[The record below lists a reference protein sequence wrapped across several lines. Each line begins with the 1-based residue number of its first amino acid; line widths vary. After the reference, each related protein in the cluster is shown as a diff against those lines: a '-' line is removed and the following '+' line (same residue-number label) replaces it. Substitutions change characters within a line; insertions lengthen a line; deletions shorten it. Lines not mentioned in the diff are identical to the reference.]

1 MLAPVIK
8 LSINQKEV
16 SKMLKLEFVN
26 AVAEDSGYGL
36 EVNGKSLE
44 DIISIALGTKAGNHS
59 GYNSGLPKFKSNCC
73 NVTVIID
80 PQLVTTHIEDEHNV
94 YHTVKE
100 PEEDAVAEYERIKA
114 ENAKADPEE

>member
-36 EVNGKSLE
+36 EINGKSLE
-44 DIISIALGTKAGNHS
+44 EIISTALGTRAGNHS
-59 GYNSGLPKFKSNCC
+59 GYNSGLPKFKSDCC

-80 PQLVTTHIEDEHNV
+80 PQPVTTHIEDDHNV

-100 PEEDAVAEYERIKA
+100 LEEDAVAEYERIKA
-114 ENAKADPEE
+114 ENAEADPEE

>member
-16 SKMLKLEFVN
+16 SKMLKLEFMN
-26 AVAEDSGYGL
+26 AVAEDNGYGL

-44 DIISIALGTKAGNHS
+44 EIISTALGTRAGNHS

-80 PQLVTTHIEDEHNV
+80 PKPVTTHIEDEHNI

-100 PEEDAVAEYERIKA
+100 LEEDAVAEYERIKA

>member
-1 MLAPVIK
+1 
-8 LSINQKEV
+8 
-16 SKMLKLEFVN
+16 MLKLEFQN

-36 EVNGKSLE
+36 EINGKSLE
-44 DIISIALGTKAGNHS
+44 EIISTALGTRAGSKS

-80 PQLVTTHIEDEHNV
+80 PQPVTTHIEDDNNV
-94 YHTVKE
+94 YKTVE
-100 PEEDAVAEYERIKA
+100 ELEEDAVAEYEWIKA